1 MRVLAIGNLY
11 PPAATGGYERIW
23 AATMAA
29 LSAAGHETRMLTTA
43 QAPGAGIEGGDEPGV
58 ARELRWYWHDF
69 DWPRLSPPA
78 RLAIERHNRVVL
90 RRHLRAFAP
99 DVVSWW
105 GMGGMSL
112 SLVEQVRRAGVPAVG
127 VVADA
132 WMTYG
137 PARDGW
143 TRAWSTRPRRARI
156 AERLS
161 GVPARPD
168 LGAGAQW
175 LFISRFVRDGA
186 VAAGVDL
193 RAEGLA
199 HPGVD
204 PDRFPPSPPPPWSWR
219 LLYAGR
225 VEPVKGVATAI
236 RALAELPAEA
246 QLTIDGPGPEAH
258 LEELRALALR
268 CGVQSRVRFARS
280 APGAMGAAYAAAD
293 AVVFPV
299 TWEEPWGLVPLE
311 AMAVGRPVVATGT
324 GGSREYLADGE
335 NCLLFPPDDPR
346 TLAARL
352 RRLAGDPTL
361 RERVVEGGRRTA
373 ATYTEAAFEATVVDA
388 LAAACRAR
396 SPGS

>member
-29 LSAAGHETRMLTTA
+29 LRAAGHETRVLTTA
-43 QAPGAGIEGGDEPGV
+43 PVPGADTAGHHEPEV
-58 ARELRWYWHDF
+58 ARELRWYWRDF

-78 RLAIERHNRVVL
+78 RLAIERHNRAVL

-137 PARDGW
+137 PASDGW
-143 TRAWSTRPRRARI
+143 TRAWSTRPVWARI
-156 AERLS
+156 AEQLS
-161 GVPARPD
+161 AVPVRPD
-168 LGAGAQW
+168 LGAGARW

-186 VAAGVDL
+186 AAAGVTL
-193 RAEGLA
+193 RSEGLA

-204 PDRFPPSPPPPWSWR
+204 PARFPPSPARPWAWR

-225 VEPVKGVATAI
+225 VEPVKGVDTAI
-236 RALAELPAEA
+236 RALADLPAEA
-246 QLTIDGPGPEAH
+246 QLTIDGAGPAAH
-258 LEELRALALR
+258 LEELRALALG

-280 APGAMGAAYAAAD
+280 APEAMGAAYAAAD

-299 TWEEPWGLVPLE
+299 TWDEPWGLVPLE

-324 GGSREYLADGE
+324 GGSREYLSDGE
-335 NCLLFPPDDPR
+335 NCLLFAVNDPR
-346 TLAARL
+346 ALAARL
-352 RRLAGDPTL
+352 RRLAGDPAL
-361 RERVVEGGRRTA
+361 RDRLVARGRRTA

-388 LAAACRAR
+388 LEAVCRV
-396 SPGS
+396 GSTGS

>member
-29 LSAAGHETRMLTTA
+29 LGAAGHETRVLTTM
-43 QAPGAGIEGGDEPGV
+43 PAGGTAIEDGDEPAV
-58 ARELRWYWHDF
+58 ARELRWYWRDF

-78 RLAIERHNRVVL
+78 RLAIERHNRDVL

-137 PARDGW
+137 PVRDGW
-143 TRAWSTRPRRARI
+143 TRAWSTRPRRARV

-168 LGAGAQW
+168 LGAGARW
-175 LFISRFVRDGA
+175 LFISRFVREAA
-186 VAAGVDL
+186 VAAGVSL

-204 PDRFPPSPPPPWSWR
+204 PARFPPSPVRPWAWR

-236 RALAELPAEA
+236 RALADLPAEA
-246 QLTIDGPGPEAH
+246 HLTIDGPGPEVH
-258 LEELRALALR
+258 LEELRALAIG
-268 CGVQSRVRFARS
+268 CGVQSRVRFTCSVPA
-280 APGAMGAAYAAAD
+280 AMGAAYAAAD

-299 TWEEPWGLVPLE
+299 TWDEPWGLVPLE

-324 GGSREYLADGE
+324 GGSREYLSDGE
-335 NCLLFPPDDPR
+335 NCLLFPADDPR

-352 RRLAGDPTL
+352 RRLAGDPAL

-388 LAAACRAR
+388 LAAACRGR
-396 SPGS
+396 SAGS

>member
-29 LSAAGHETRMLTTA
+29 LGAAGHETRVLTTMPVGGTA
-43 QAPGAGIEGGDEPGV
+43 IEDGDEPAV
-58 ARELRWYWHDF
+58 ARELRWYWRDF

-78 RLAIERHNRVVL
+78 RLAIERHNRDVL

-143 TRAWSTRPRRARI
+143 TRAWSTRPRRARV

-168 LGAGAQW
+168 LGAGARW
-175 LFISRFVRDGA
+175 LFISRFVREAA
-186 VAAGVDL
+186 VAAGVSL

-204 PDRFPPSPPPPWSWR
+204 PARFPPSPVRPWAWR
-219 LLYAGR
+219 LLYGGR

-236 RALAELPAEA
+236 RALADLPAEA
-246 QLTIDGPGPEAH
+246 HLTIDGPGPEVH
-258 LEELRALALR
+258 LEELRALAIG
-268 CGVQSRVRFARS
+268 CGVQSRVRFTCSVPA
-280 APGAMGAAYAAAD
+280 AMGAAYAAAD

-299 TWEEPWGLVPLE
+299 TWDEPWGLVPLE

-324 GGSREYLADGE
+324 GGSREYLSDGE
-335 NCLLFPPDDPR
+335 NCLLFPADDPR

-352 RRLAGDPTL
+352 RRLAGDPAL

-388 LAAACRAR
+388 LAAACRGR
-396 SPGS
+396 SAGS